1 MSFTSDMDS
10 AVRKIIDAQDKIA
23 RTATIDFFSGTV
35 KDTPVDTGRARGN
48 WVTTTDKPAQG
59 EINREDKS
67 GSSVISEIVAKT
79 PEGAGQETFMSNSLP
94 YIDKLEYGSSKQAPN
109 GMVRRN
115 LARVQRIVDQAI
127 AKFRV

>member
-1 MSFTSDMDS
+1 MSFTSDTDR

-23 RTATIDFFSGTV
+23 RAATIDFFSGTV

-67 GSSVISEIVAKT
+67 GSAVISEIVTKT

>member
-1 MSFTSDMDS
+1 MSFTSDTDR

-23 RTATIDFFSGTV
+23 RAATIDFFSGTV

-48 WVTTTDKPAQG
+48 WVTSVGSPAQG
-59 EINREDKS
+59 EIDREDKP
-67 GSSVISEIVAKT
+67 GTTVIAEIVAKT

-94 YIDKLEYGSSKQAPN
+94 YIEALEYGSSQKAPD